1 MARWEYKVTQVHFL
15 LNPPFDAK
23 KPKNAEA
30 LQIFEKMGKHGWELL
45 QATPNNTGI
54 TTCFWK
60 REVKGPVDEWTT

>member
-1 MARWEYKVTQVHFL
+1 MTRWEYKVTQVQFM

-30 LQIFEKMGKHGWELL
+30 MDIFQKLGQHGWELI
-45 QATPNNTGI
+45 QAQPNQTGL

-60 REVKGPVDEWTT
+60 REIKGKVDEWTT